1 MTAFVFRFGLDSKKA
16 TGCRLLVHDSTFSMN
31 VPQATPQYT
40 GRRYFEWRSGY
51 SVSNE
56 MVVSGSSVAS
66 GFSTFDMNGA
76 WDLLRIQDTA
86 KASPPVVMNGV
97 SNRVE
102 VLGGELSSGSCQVN
116 GRYNRLLLSDGL
128 LVT

>member
-1 MTAFVFRFGLDSKKA
+1 
-16 TGCRLLVHDSTFSMN
+16 
-31 VPQATPQYT
+31 
-40 GRRYFEWRSGY
+40 
-51 SVSNE
+51 
-56 MVVSGSSVAS
+56 
-66 GFSTFDMNGA
+66 MNGA